1 VEKPERLVACC
12 FLKVWEGESVE
23 DRHFNHDV
31 GITDVML
38 GGASLS
44 IYGDSAHLH
53 RPLGPHHCSPNTFQ
67 HNLEEEE

>member
-1 VEKPERLVACC
+1 
-12 FLKVWEGESVE
+12 VE